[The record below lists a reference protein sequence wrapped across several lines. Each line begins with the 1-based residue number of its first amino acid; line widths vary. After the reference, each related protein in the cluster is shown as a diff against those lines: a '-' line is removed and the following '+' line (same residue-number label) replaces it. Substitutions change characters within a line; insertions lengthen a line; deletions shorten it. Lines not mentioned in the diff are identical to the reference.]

1 MSFRHTF
8 TATGPAIP
16 HWPSVLQ
23 TIRQVDAT
31 AGLMPDGLSADIDK
45 ATTWTA
51 QQVTQVQT
59 VIDTAPRDTPQVEA
73 QYQADTI
80 SVFDKAL
87 VLALID
93 QFNVLRALHSLPAI
107 TPAQAIAAIRTK
119 AGTL

>member
-8 TATGPAIP
+8 TAAGPAAP

-23 TIRQVDAT
+23 TIRQADDT

-45 ATTWTA
+45 TTAWTA
-51 QQVTQVQT
+51 PQIAQMQT
-59 VIDTAPRDTPQVEA
+59 VIDNAPRDTPQVEA

-80 SVFDKAL
+80 SIFDKAL
-87 VLALID
+87 VLALVD
-93 QFNVLRALHSLPAI
+93 QFNVLRALHGLPAI
-107 TPAQAIAAIRTK
+107 TPAQAVAAIRAK